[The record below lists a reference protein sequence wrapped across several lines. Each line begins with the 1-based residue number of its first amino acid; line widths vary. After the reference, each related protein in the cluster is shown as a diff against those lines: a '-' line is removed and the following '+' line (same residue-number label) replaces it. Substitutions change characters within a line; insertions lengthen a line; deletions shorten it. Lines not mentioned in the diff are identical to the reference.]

1 MQIKTEKAN
10 SKDYPFFI
18 LGSGSPRRK
27 ELLSEIIIDFQVIP
41 SKAEEIQSHPGG
53 PLALVGENAR
63 LKAWEVARR
72 YPQSWVLGADTMV
85 WIGKKILGKPKDKQ
99 DAFDMLKLLSD
110 KTHSVSTGV
119 ALICKSEGFEKSLV
133 ETSQVTFKLLS
144 DETIKLYFQMVD
156 PLDKA
161 GAYAIQTRSD
171 LIIKS
176 FDGSKSNV
184 IGLPTEA
191 LYDFLP
197 SSIKPILRWH

>member
-1 MQIKTEKAN
+1 
-10 SKDYPFFI
+10 
-18 LGSGSPRRK
+18 
-27 ELLSEIIIDFQVIP
+27 
-41 SKAEEIQSHPGG
+41 
-53 PLALVGENAR
+53 
-63 LKAWEVARR
+63 
-72 YPQSWVLGADTMV
+72 MV

-144 DETIKLYFQMVD
+144 DKTIKLYFQMVD

-176 FDGSKSNV
+176 FDGSKVPAVNV
-184 IGLPTEA
+184 GNEVPVGYFSASKMEWRRLLRRMARAGVVRIST
-191 LYDFLP
+191 DFADP
-197 SSIKPILRWH
+197 RQAAGCFCIDKRDNRLRFDLR